1 MTFEKIQAIIVDQLG
16 KEEEEVQLTT
26 RLKDELDADSLDLFQ
41 IINDIEDE
49 FDVKIDTEEGLETV
63 QDLVNYV
70 DKQLAEKYAKYLK
83 DQEAKADFE
92 QFEST
97 YVSEQ
102 NRLKSLIVDLPDFTN
117 KSFND
122 FARSMS
128 ACNDS

>member
-16 KEEEEVQLTT
+16 KEEEDVQLTT

-70 DKQLAEKYAKYLK
+70 DKQLAEK
-83 DQEAKADFE
+83 
-92 QFEST
+92 
-97 YVSEQ
+97 
-102 NRLKSLIVDLPDFTN
+102 
-117 KSFND
+117 
-122 FARSMS
+122 
-128 ACNDS
+128 

>member
-70 DKQLAEKYAKYLK
+70 DAQLADNNFKKGW
-83 DQEAKADFE
+83 
-92 QFEST
+92 
-97 YVSEQ
+97 
-102 NRLKSLIVDLPDFTN
+102 
-117 KSFND
+117 
-122 FARSMS
+122 
-128 ACNDS
+128 